1 MITLTKDDSLT
12 FEEVVK
18 SKKWKDIMMT
28 EIESIEKNKTWEIII
43 FSKGVNPIGVKWVFK
58 MKLNENKE
66 IDKYKVR
73 LVAKR

>member
-12 FEEVVK
+12 FEEAVK

-43 FSKGVNPIGVKWVFK
+43 FPKGVNPIGVKWIFK
-58 MKLNENKE
+58 TKLNENEE